1 MNEQQNNQRYLTA
14 REAARELGVTAATLY
29 SYVSRGLIHSETT
42 AGTKRDRRYL
52 AEDVERLKRR
62 KEVRHDPS
70 TAARGALH
78 WGTPLLESSITLIDD
93 GKFFYRGYDAVELA
107 SARSVEEVAGLIWR
121 GDFEPVRFAG
131 AFPRRWS
138 GMRKSLEGLA
148 PLDQFQLLL
157 PVVAAD
163 DRAAY
168 DLRAKGVRA
177 TGARM
182 LGMMAKIAS
191 GNNGVSD
198 GIAASLSPRSR
209 SGAHARLVTAA
220 LILAADHELNISAFS
235 VRCVASAGSTPYAA
249 VAAGLAALGGTKH
262 GGYTERVEGLLR
274 ETGKPERSADV
285 IASRLRRGE
294 TIPGFHH
301 PLYPNGDP
309 RGRALL
315 DMTAAAFPKSP
326 AVRLSAGISAAMH
339 ELTGDHPTIDMGL
352 VTLANALGLP
362 DGSALTLFAL
372 GRTIGWIGHAM
383 EQYEMDR
390 LIRPRALYT
399 GRRPED
405 HSDGNS
411 TDPESSNRSQDVP
424 HPSAR
429 R

>member
-1 MNEQQNNQRYLTA
+1 MNEQRYLTA

-62 KEVRHDPS
+62 KEARHDPS

-78 WGTPLLESSITLIDD
+78 WGTPLLESAITLIAD
-93 GKFFYRGYDAVELA
+93 GKVFYRGYDAVDLA
-107 SARSVEEVAGLIWR
+107 SGRSVEEVAGLIWR
-121 GDFEPVRFAG
+121 GDFEPVRFDG

-138 GMRKSLEGLA
+138 GMRKSVEGLA
-148 PLDQFQLLL
+148 PINQFQLLL
-157 PVVAAD
+157 PVAAAD

-182 LGMMAKIAS
+182 LGMMVKIAS
-191 GNNGVSD
+191 GNAGLSD
-198 GIAASLSPRSR
+198 GIAAGLSPRSR
-209 SGAHARLVTAA
+209 SGAHARLIGAA
-220 LILAADHELNISAFS
+220 LILAADHELNISTFS

-274 ETGKPERSADV
+274 EIGKPERSADV

-315 DMTAAAFPKSP
+315 DMTVAAFPKS
-326 AVRLSAGISAAMH
+326 AALRLAAGVCAAMH

-362 DGSALTLFAL
+362 DGSVLTLFAI
-372 GRTIGWIGHAM
+372 GRTIGWIGHAI

-399 GRRPED
+399 GRQPEENY
-405 HSDGNS
+405 G
-411 TDPESSNRSQDVP
+411 
-424 HPSAR
+424 
-429 R
+429 